1 MLKFGV
7 PRKILFAAA
16 CCLSLCAA
24 PAFAFRAVPVGNF
37 ADPVDIRV
45 APGQPNN
52 LYVVEQS
59 GKIKVLQ
66 NEVPAAA
73 PFLNIEGIVDFND
86 ERGLLSLAFAPNY
99 ATSRRFYVL
108 FVNNFG
114 NVEVDEFLRSPT
126 NPLRT
131 QAGSRRVLLRI
142 PHPNA
147 SNHNGGQLQFGT
159 DGFLYIS
166 VGDGGNTP
174 TPGEPARDLRSLLG
188 KILRI
193 NPLPAGGNAYQIPP
207 GNPYVGVFGRDEIYA
222 YGLRNPWRMSLTP
235 NFIAIGDVGQGREE
249 EVNILR
255 IPAAKGVN
263 FGWPQF
269 EGNLVYD
276 NSKPGRDPAVF
287 PIHTYS
293 HDTGGCAVMGG
304 HIVAD
309 TQLPALQGRY
319 IYGDLCTGQ
328 IRSFLPDVAAQKAI
342 GDSAIGI
349 SLPGLRSFGRGTN
362 SQVYMSD
369 GGKVYRLEP

>member
-1 MLKFGV
+1 MLKFGL

-24 PAFAFRAVPVGNF
+24 PALAFRAVPIGTF
-37 ADPVDIRV
+37 AAPIDMRV
-45 APGQPNN
+45 AASQPNR

-59 GKIKVLQ
+59 GKIKILQ
-66 NEVPAAA
+66 NEVPVAT
-73 PFLNIEGIVDFND
+73 PFLNIESIVNFDG
-86 ERGLLSLAFAPNY
+86 ERGLLSLAFAPDY

-108 FVNNFG
+108 FVNNNG

-131 QAGSRRVLLRI
+131 QAGSRRVLLQI
-142 PHPNA
+142 LHPGA
-147 SNHNGGQLQFGT
+147 SNHNGGQLQFGA
-159 DGFLYIS
+159 DGYLYIS
-166 VGDGGNTP
+166 VGDGGNTA

-193 NPLPAGGNAYQIPP
+193 NPLPGGGRAYQIPP

-222 YGLRNPWRMSLTP
+222 YGLRNPWRMALSP
-235 NFIAIGDVGQGREE
+235 SFIMIGDVGEDREE
-249 EVNILR
+249 EINILR

-276 NSKPGRDPAVF
+276 NSKPGPDPAVF
-287 PIHTYS
+287 PIHTYG
-293 HDTGGCAVMGG
+293 HGVGCSVTGG
-304 HIVAD
+304 HIVTD

-319 IYGDLCTGQ
+319 IYGDFCSGQ
-328 IRSFLPDVAAQKAI
+328 IRSFLPDVDAQTVSD
-342 GDSAIGI
+342 DSAVGI
-349 SLPGLRSFGRGTN
+349 SLPGLRSFGRGRGG
-362 SQVYMSD
+362 QVYVSD
-369 GGKVYRLEP
+369 GSTVYRLEP